1 MYMLAGP
8 RNKADLVNLFHDGTR
23 LAFDKGQYVIY
34 PGEAPPGVFYIES
47 GLVKAYD
54 ITKYG
59 EENLLVIRKQG
70 EVLGLTWA
78 ITGEDRHIIY
88 QTLSPTV
95 VWQISRNVFTSYL
108 KNHPA
113 AALPLVDMVTSM
125 YRGHSQRIL
134 NLEYR
139 SVDERLVSFLLITA
153 ERFGSQTAD
162 GLLIDVPLKHQD
174 IASSINASRETTGR
188 AITRLEK
195 KGLITNRQT
204 RFILHD
210 VKKLQSYL

>member
-1 MYMLAGP
+1 MATIVGTITPSHVPAIGGAIAKGLQSDPYWKPFFDGFPPVREWLARVKPDVIVVVYNDHGLNFFLDKMP
-8 RNKADLVNLFHDGTR
+8 TFAISA
-23 LAFDKGQYVIY
+23 AF
-34 PGEAPPGVFYIES
+34 
-47 GLVKAYD
+47 
-54 ITKYG
+54 
-59 EENLLVIRKQG
+59 
-70 EVLGLTWA
+70 
-78 ITGEDRHIIY
+78 
-88 QTLSPTV
+88 
-95 VWQISRNVFTSYL
+95 
-108 KNHPA
+108 
-113 AALPLVDMVTSM
+113 
-125 YRGHSQRIL
+125 
-134 NLEYR
+134 EYR